1 MSKWSNLERDLFT
14 YMSVLSVSCIV
25 PCILT
30 FISMFI
36 PAASFPSR
44 VLFSEPFFSSKAS
57 MSIPDLWFL
66 FFSELFW
73 MRKPGSNRAPPSSN
87 RAPPSFNRA
96 PLSSNRAPSTSSV
109 SRGWRF
115 KSGPG
120 TMSKSTIR
128 SVLTSIG
135 TDGDG
140 STSRPRSKPGNGD
153 ATSGRRA
160 DPSDSPPE
168 DPKPED
174 PRPDC
179 PDFPD
184 FAASGFPTPGDA
196 SATRDTEGARAKPGA
211 AASATR
217 NGRSGARETRALTA
231 RHGTSMALNAGATVS
246 SRTAPAAC
254 AA

>member
-1 MSKWSNLERDLFT
+1 
-14 YMSVLSVSCIV
+14 
-25 PCILT
+25 
-30 FISMFI
+30 
-36 PAASFPSR
+36 
-44 VLFSEPFFSSKAS
+44 
-57 MSIPDLWFL
+57 
-66 FFSELFW
+66 
-73 MRKPGSNRAPPSSN
+73 MRKPGS
-87 RAPPSFNRA
+87 NRA
-96 PLSSNRAPSTSSV
+96 PLSSNRAPSTSV

-128 SVLTSIG
+128 SVLTLIG

-140 STSRPRSKPGNGD
+140 STSRPRSKPGNGE

-160 DPSDSPPE
+160 EPSDLPPE

-174 PRPDC
+174 PRPDDPSPDC

-184 FAASGFPTPGDA
+184 FADSGFPTPGDA
-196 SATRDTEGARAKPGA
+196 SATRDTEGARANPGA

-246 SRTAPAAC
+246 LRTAPAAC